1 MKPKT
6 TRLELNL
13 IATCL
18 ALVLLALL
26 GPAIAQPADHHHFAD
41 QRTLWGIPCAWD
53 VVSNLPFAFL
63 GFIGL
68 GWLGAAP
75 ALGRTQRACAALFFG
90 GLVVT
95 AACSAW
101 YHWQPQ
107 DAGLAIDRL
116 GMVYAFAGLL
126 GLAVADRISNR
137 AGLAMAA
144 VVLVLGPLSVHAWA
158 ASGNVLAWCVLQ
170 FGGMALMLWLATLR
184 PLEGALGLRLG
195 AILMIYSAA
204 KALELADHAVFDLT
218 GQLVSGH
225 TLKHIVASLAA
236 LPVMSALKHAKKSGQ
251 NPAAQDKTKVA
262 PACCLG
268 NA

>member
-1 MKPKT
+1 MKPT
-6 TRLELNL
+6 TSRRELTL

-53 VVSNLPFAFL
+53 VLSNLPFALL
-63 GFIGL
+63 GFAGL
-68 GWLGAAP
+68 GWLVAVP
-75 ALGRTQRACAALFFG
+75 TLGRTHRGCAALFFG

-101 YHWQPQ
+101 YHLQPE
-107 DAGLAIDRL
+107 DSGLVIDRL
-116 GMVYAFAGLL
+116 GMVFAFAGLL
-126 GLAVADRISNR
+126 GLAVADRISGR

-144 VVLVLGPLSVHAWA
+144 TVLVLGPWSVQAWA
-158 ASGNVLAWCVLQ
+158 TSGNVLAWCVLQ

-184 PLEGALGLRLG
+184 PLAGALGLRLG
-195 AILMIYSAA
+195 AILLIYTAA
-204 KALELADHAVFDLT
+204 KALEMADHAVFDLT

-225 TLKHIVASLAA
+225 TLKHAVASLAA
-236 LPVMSALKHAKKSGQ
+236 LPVIAALRNAMESGQ
-251 NPAAQDKTKVA
+251 NPAAQQKTKVA
-262 PACCLG
+262 TARGLG

>member
-6 TRLELNL
+6 SRPELAL
-13 IATCL
+13 IAACL

-53 VVSNLPFAFL
+53 VLSNLPFALL
-63 GFIGL
+63 GLVGL
-68 GWLGAAP
+68 GWLVAVP
-75 ALGRTQRACAALFFG
+75 SPGRTQRACAALFFG

-101 YHWQPQ
+101 YHLRPE
-107 DAGLAIDRL
+107 DGGLVIDRL
-116 GMVYAFAGLL
+116 GMVFAFAGLL
-126 GLAVADRISNR
+126 GLAVADRISSR

-144 VVLVLGPLSVHAWA
+144 MVLVLGPLSVQAWA

-184 PLEGALGLRLG
+184 PLAGALGLRLG
-195 AILMIYSAA
+195 AVLLIYSAA
-204 KALELADHAVFDLT
+204 KALELADHAVFDFT
-218 GQLVSGH
+218 GHLVSGH
-225 TLKHIVASLAA
+225 TLKHVLASLAA
-236 LPVMSALKHAKKSGQ
+236 LPVIAALRGAKESGQ
-251 NPAAQDKTKVA
+251 NPAAQQKTKVA
-262 PACCLG
+262 AARGLG

>member
-1 MKPKT
+1 VKPKT
-6 TRLELNL
+6 SPLELSL
-13 IATCL
+13 IAACL

-41 QRTLWGIPCAWD
+41 QRTLGGIPCAWD
-53 VVSNLPFAFL
+53 VLSNLPFALL

-68 GWLGAAP
+68 GWLVARP
-75 ALGRTQRACAALFFG
+75 AMERTQKACAALFFG
-90 GLVVT
+90 GLLVT

-101 YHWQPQ
+101 YHLQPE
-107 DAGLAIDRL
+107 DAGLVIDRL
-116 GMVYAFAGLL
+116 GMVFAFAGLL
-126 GLAVADRISNR
+126 GLAVADRISGR

-144 VVLVLGPLSVHAWA
+144 MVLVLGPLSVQAWA

-184 PLEGALGLRLG
+184 PLAGALGLRLC
-195 AILMIYSAA
+195 AILLIYSAA
-204 KALELADHAVFDLT
+204 KALELADHAVFDFT
-218 GQLVSGH
+218 GHLVSGH

-236 LPVMSALKHAKKSGQ
+236 LPVMAALKHAKESGQ
-251 NPAAQDKTKVA
+251 NPAAQPKTKVA
-262 PACCLG
+262 PARRLG

>member
-1 MKPKT
+1 MKANT
-6 TRLELNL
+6 SRLELAL

-41 QRTLWGIPCAWD
+41 QRALWGIPCAWD
-53 VVSNLPFAFL
+53 VLSNLPFALL
-63 GFIGL
+63 GLVGL
-68 GWLGAAP
+68 GWLVAVPAP
-75 ALGRTQRACAALFFG
+75 GRTQRACAALFFG

-95 AACSAW
+95 ATCSAW
-101 YHWQPQ
+101 YHLQPN
-107 DAGLAIDRL
+107 DAGLVIDRL
-116 GMVYAFAGLL
+116 GMVFAFAGLL
-126 GLAVADRISNR
+126 GLAVVDRISGR

-144 VVLVLGPLSVHAWA
+144 MVLVLGPWSVQVWA
-158 ASGNVLAWCVLQ
+158 SSGNVLAWCVLQ

-184 PLEGALGLRLG
+184 PVAGALGLRLG
-195 AILMIYSAA
+195 AILLIYSAA

-225 TLKHIVASLAA
+225 TLKHVVAGLAA
-236 LPVMSALKHAKKSGQ
+236 LPVIAALWGAKKPGQ
-251 NPAAQDKTKVA
+251 NPAAQGRTKVA
-262 PACCLG
+262 AARGLS

>member
-6 TRLELNL
+6 SPPETAL
-13 IATCL
+13 IAACL
-18 ALVLLALL
+18 ALVLLALQ
-26 GPAIAQPADHHHFAD
+26 GPVLLQPADHHHFAD

-53 VVSNLPFAFL
+53 VLSNLPFAVL

-68 GWLGAAP
+68 GWVINVP
-75 ALGRTQRACAALFFG
+75 ALGRAQRGCALLFFG

-101 YHWQPQ
+101 YHWRPD

-116 GMVYAFAGLL
+116 GMVFAFAGLL
-126 GLAVADRISNR
+126 GLAVADRISGR

-144 VVLVLGPLSVHAWA
+144 AVLVLGPLSVQAWV

-170 FGGMALMLWLATLR
+170 FGGMALMLWLAALR
-184 PLEGALGLRLG
+184 PVAGALGLRLG
-195 AILMIYSAA
+195 AILLIYTAA

-218 GQLVSGH
+218 GQFVSGH
-225 TLKHIVASLAA
+225 TLKHLVASLAA
-236 LPVMSALKHAKKSGQ
+236 LLVIAALKGFNKCGQ
-251 NPAAQDKTKVA
+251 NPAAHQKTKVA
-262 PACCLG
+262 PARRLG

>member
-1 MKPKT
+1 MKPKAS
-6 TRLELNL
+6 RLELSL

-41 QRTLWGIPCAWD
+41 QRAQWGIACAWD
-53 VVSNLPFAFL
+53 VLSNLPFAVL

-68 GWLGAAP
+68 GRIGAAP

-101 YHWQPQ
+101 YHLQPN
-107 DAGLAIDRL
+107 DAGLVIDRL
-116 GMVYAFAGLL
+116 GMVFAFAGLL
-126 GLAVADRISNR
+126 GLAVADRISGR
-137 AGLAMAA
+137 AGLGMAA
-144 VVLVLGPLSVHAWA
+144 MVLVLGPLSVQVWA
-158 ASGNVLAWCVLQ
+158 SSGNVLAWCVLQ

-184 PLEGALGLRLG
+184 PVAGALGLRLG
-195 AILMIYSAA
+195 AILLIYAAA

-218 GQLVSGH
+218 RQLVSGH
-225 TLKHIVASLAA
+225 TLKHVLASLAA
-236 LPVMSALKHAKKSGQ
+236 LPVIAALKGSKKSGQ
-251 NPAAQDKTKVA
+251 NPAAQHKTKVA
-262 PACCLG
+262 AARRLG

>member
-6 TRLELNL
+6 SRLELTL
-13 IATCL
+13 IATCI

-41 QRTLWGIPCAWD
+41 QRALWGIPCAWD
-53 VVSNLPFAFL
+53 VLSNLPFALL
-63 GFIGL
+63 GFVGL
-68 GWLGAAP
+68 GWLVAVPAP
-75 ALGRTQRACAALFFG
+75 GHTQRACAALFFG

-95 AACSAW
+95 ATCSAW
-101 YHWQPQ
+101 YHLQPE
-107 DAGLAIDRL
+107 DSGLAVDRL
-116 GMVYAFAGLL
+116 GMVFAFAGLL
-126 GLAVADRISNR
+126 GLAVADRIGDR

-144 VVLVLGPLSVHAWA
+144 AVLVLGPLSVQVWA
-158 ASGNVLAWCVLQ
+158 SSGNVLAWCVLQ

-184 PLEGALGLRLG
+184 PVAGGLGLRLG
-195 AILMIYSAA
+195 AVLLIYSAA

-225 TLKHIVASLAA
+225 TLKHVVASLAA
-236 LPVMSALKHAKKSGQ
+236 LPVIAALKGFKKSGQ
-251 NPAAQDKTKVA
+251 NPAAQQKTKVA
-262 PACCLG
+262 PARHLG

>member
-1 MKPKT
+1 MKPQAS
-6 TRLELNL
+6 RLELTL

-26 GPAIAQPADHHHFAD
+26 GPAIAQPTDHHHFAD

-53 VVSNLPFAFL
+53 VLSNLPFALL

-68 GWLGAAP
+68 GWIVAAP

-101 YHWQPQ
+101 YHLQPE
-107 DAGLAIDRL
+107 DAGLVIDRL
-116 GMVYAFAGLL
+116 GMVFAFAGLL
-126 GLAVADRISNR
+126 GLAVADRISGR

-144 VVLVLGPLSVHAWA
+144 MVLVLGPLSVQVWA
-158 ASGNVLAWCVLQ
+158 SSGNVLAWCVLQ

-184 PLEGALGLRLG
+184 PAAGALGLRLG
-195 AILMIYSAA
+195 AILLIYAAA

-225 TLKHIVASLAA
+225 TLKHVLASLAA
-236 LPVMSALKHAKKSGQ
+236 LPVIAALRGSKKSGQ
-251 NPAAQDKTKVA
+251 NPAAQQKTKVA
-262 PACCLG
+262 AARRLG